1 MSEGIFIIDKFNLN
15 LCDVLA
21 GGCWGGYEV
30 IDFYANKWIFFFV
43 NFSRLQGK
51 MFFFYIIKTLSETVV
66 NN

>member
-30 IDFYANKWIFFFV
+30 IDFYAN
-43 NFSRLQGK
+43 
-51 MFFFYIIKTLSETVV
+51 T
-66 NN
+66 